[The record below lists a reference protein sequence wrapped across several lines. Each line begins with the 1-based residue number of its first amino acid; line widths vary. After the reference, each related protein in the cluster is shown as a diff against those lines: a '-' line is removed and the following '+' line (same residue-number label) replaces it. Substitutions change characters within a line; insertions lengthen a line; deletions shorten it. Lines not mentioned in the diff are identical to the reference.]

1 VTDRHF
7 IETQDFTKREL
18 LDLIELIRIMKEAD
32 KQGVTPRLLK
42 GTGIIFIPTA
52 IGYAPPEQKG
62 VEDADCHD
70 AWQVV
75 QRGHAVANACY
86 VAAVNRVGFETGPE
100 GRGGID
106 FWGQSFVANPLGR
119 VLKQASEDSEEV
131 LVCPVDLSFVEGV
144 RRSESFPF
152 RDRRIDSYG
161 GLTKLYLDAN
171 S

>member
-1 VTDRHF
+1 
-7 IETQDFTKREL
+7 
-18 LDLIELIRIMKEAD
+18 
-32 KQGVTPRLLK
+32 
-42 GTGIIFIPTA
+42 
-52 IGYAPPEQKG
+52 
-62 VEDADCHD
+62 
-70 AWQVV
+70 
-75 QRGHAVANACY
+75 VANACY